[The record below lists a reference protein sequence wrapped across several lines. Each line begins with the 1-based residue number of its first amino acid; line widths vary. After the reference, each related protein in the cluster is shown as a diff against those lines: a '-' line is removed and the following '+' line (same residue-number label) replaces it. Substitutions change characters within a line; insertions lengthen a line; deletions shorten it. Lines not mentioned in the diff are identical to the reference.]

1 MADATLHYDVAR
13 LRAALDAARC
23 DAADICGP
31 RATTPAATDFRYVD
45 LRDGTLQTIP
55 AAAFGRQYGLCLH
68 SLELT
73 IHGYAVSRRVGF
85 GQAREIAF
93 STRPPPRW
101 RGVPPLLALR
111 VQTGPGGSA
120 VSIAA
125 ARGPAGISRQH
136 LVVHL
141 DAALQEQVLRAVGAP
156 PPDDADDDP
165 MSPAACI
172 AARPR
177 ACKPGPAVP
186 APIRPV
192 TWPKGGQTPASET
205 DTKRRLRAPNL
216 TRSRRNS
223 MDARRRRPRSFRH
236 PSGCNPTGVQHG

>member
-165 MSPAACI
+165 MSPRRVHRCSPACVQ
-172 AARPR
+172 AWAGCSGADPPGDLAKGRPNPGVRNRHEAPFARP
-177 ACKPGPAVP
+177 
-186 APIRPV
+186 
-192 TWPKGGQTPASET
+192 
-205 DTKRRLRAPNL
+205 
-216 TRSRRNS
+216 
-223 MDARRRRPRSFRH
+223 
-236 PSGCNPTGVQHG
+236 